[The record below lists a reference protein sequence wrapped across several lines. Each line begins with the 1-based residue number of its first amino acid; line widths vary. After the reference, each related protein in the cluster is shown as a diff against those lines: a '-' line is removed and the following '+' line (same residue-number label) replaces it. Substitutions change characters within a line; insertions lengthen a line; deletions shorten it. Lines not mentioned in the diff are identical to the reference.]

1 MTTFDPLDTARDV
14 LVSTKLTDPDAIADE
29 VLSRTPRNGLRAAY
43 RLLLRRLALDAI
55 RFANM
60 SASEPRRTPNRS
72 SKVAAIRNRHIDY
85 FAQRVC
91 ANGEWKMLGDCT
103 PEDVLDLAAQ
113 RREVAARNAAKA
125 GEYEALHSQM
135 IAAGVARARDLGEV
149 AA

>member
-1 MTTFDPLDTARDV
+1 MSAFDPLDVARDV
-14 LVSTKLTDPDAIADE
+14 IASTDLTDPDAIADE
-29 VLSRTPRNGLRAAY
+29 VLVRTPRSGLRTAY
-43 RLLLRRLALDAI
+43 RLLLRRAALDAI

-60 SASEPRRTPNRS
+60 SAGEPRRTPNRS
-72 SKVAAIRNRHIDY
+72 SKVAAIRDRHIDY
-85 FAQRVC
+85 FAQRVY

-125 GEYEALHSQM
+125 EEYEALHARM
-135 IAAGVARARDLGEV
+135 VAVGVARARDLGEV